1 MLPEQIT
8 RYHPHHYAHTSYHG
22 APSTG
27 AALIGF
33 VVLIVIVGVISVLRY
48 ARG

>member
-1 MLPEQIT
+1 MLPEHVI

-22 APSTG
+22 ASSAG
-27 AALIGF
+27 ATATGF
-33 VVLIVIVGVISVLRY
+33 VVMIVIVIVIFVLRY